1 MFQVPD
7 VMEVPLDPSLGPMP
21 PPKNVVTPLLS
32 AAQACYGAM

>member
-1 MFQVPD
+1 MCHGPGVS
-7 VMEVPLDPSLGPMP
+7 EVPFELSLGPMP